1 MKVMKLEIS
10 NKMLTFAIIGLV
22 AVIVLALVIN
32 RYRSKSKFEWP
43 VPTPQEDDTKLASD
57 LQGYQDTFNLSMI
70 GVNAMPAGDAK
81 TAAIMA
87 AETTLS
93 NAINT
98 RVGTY
103 VSSKCPAVSSG
114 SKPADTGDAT
124 VDAANTAAWNA
135 YQSDLA
141 KVQQAYY
148 SVVGAATA
156 SSTPPSEQVLAARKA
171 DISGATR
178 KYIATV
184 CPNFYKTAT
193 SDPTNDYKTWAYVE
207 TGNAPA
213 NGLLK
218 TDVTN
223 ANITT
228 WAGYAAKTKST
239 TSSVTVLPG
248 AGSGTVDLPALAV
261 ADTTGFAVGDS
272 VQFTYQ
278 VVNKDTG
285 ATTTSAPVMGS
296 IKTLNTAAPIGI
308 VITVT
313 SVPATGYVVPSG
325 TVIAKAMVPASTTW
339 SKLDAAGVPNW
350 KKARDYGPG
359 SYPKPTWGTV

>member
-1 MKVMKLEIS
+1 MKLEIS

-32 RYRSKSKFEWP
+32 RYRSRSKFEWP
-43 VPTPQEDDTKLASD
+43 VPTPGADDTQLAAD
-57 LQGYQDTFNLSMI
+57 LQGYQDTYNLAMI

-114 SKPADTGDAT
+114 SAPATTGVAAT
-124 VDAANTAAWNA
+124 DAANTAAWNT

-141 KVQQAYY
+141 KIQQAYY
-148 SVVGAATA
+148 TVVGAATA
-156 SSTPPSEQVLAARKA
+156 TSTPPSEQVLAARKA

-184 CPNFYKTAT
+184 CPNFYKTTTA
-193 SDPTNDYKTWAYVE
+193 DPTADYKTWAYVE
-207 TGNAPA
+207 TGTAPTI
-213 NGLLK
+213 GLLK
-218 TDVTN
+218 ADVTN

-248 AGSGTVDLPALAV
+248 ATGSVDLPALAV

-285 ATTTSAPVMGS
+285 ATTTSAPVMGT

-313 SVPATGYVVPSG
+313 SVPSTGYVVPSG

>member
-1 MKVMKLEIS
+1 MKLEIS

-32 RYRSKSKFEWP
+32 RYRSRSKFEWP
-43 VPTPQEDDTKLASD
+43 VPDADVKQDDTNLAKD
-57 LQGYQDTFNLSMI
+57 LQSYQDTFNLAMI

-93 NAINT
+93 TSINN
-98 RVGTY
+98 RVGRY
-103 VSSKCPAVSSG
+103 VSDKCPAVTSG
-114 SKPADTGDAT
+114 SKPIDTGDAT

-141 KVQQAYY
+141 KIQQAYY
-148 SVVGAATA
+148 TVVGAATPT
-156 SSTPPSEQVLAARKA
+156 STPPSEQVLAARKA

-184 CPNFYKTAT
+184 CPKFYKTT
-193 SDPTNDYKTWAYVE
+193 STDPTADYKKWNYVE
-207 TGNAPA
+207 TGTPTETI
-213 NGLLK
+213 GLSK
-218 TDVTN
+218 ADVTA
-223 ANITT
+223 ANVTT

-248 AGSGTVDLPALAV
+248 ATGSVDLPALAV

-278 VVNKDTG
+278 VVSKDTG
-285 ATTTSAPVMGS
+285 ATTTSAPVMGT
-296 IKTLNTAAPIGI
+296 IKSFAAAPIGI

-325 TVIAKAMVPASTTW
+325 TVIAKAMVTASTTW
-339 SKLDAAGVPNW
+339 NKLDAAGVPNW

>member
-1 MKVMKLEIS
+1 MKLEIS
-10 NKMLTFAIIGLV
+10 NKTLTFIIIGFV

-32 RYRSKSKFEWP
+32 RYRSRSKFEWP
-43 VPTPQEDDTKLASD
+43 APTPGTDDTQLAND
-57 LQGYQDTFNLSMI
+57 LQGYQDTYNLAMI
-70 GVNAMPAGDAK
+70 GVNAMPAGPDK
-81 TAAIMA
+81 TAAMMA
-87 AETTLS
+87 AETALS
-93 NAINT
+93 TSINN
-98 RVGTY
+98 RVAAY
-103 VSSKCPAVSSG
+103 VSSKCPAVTTG
-114 SKPADTGDAT
+114 SAPATTGNAT

-135 YQSDLA
+135 YQGDLA
-141 KVQQAYY
+141 KIQQAYY
-148 SVVGAATA
+148 TVIGAATPT
-156 SSTPPSEQVLAARKA
+156 STPPSEQVMAARKA

-184 CPNFYKTAT
+184 CPNFYKTT
-193 SDPTNDYKTWAYVE
+193 TVDPSDDYKKWAYTE
-207 TGNAPA
+207 TGTAPA
-213 NGLLK
+213 IGLLK

-223 ANITT
+223 ANVTT

-248 AGSGTVDLPALAV
+248 ASGSFDLPALAV

-278 VVNKDTG
+278 VINKDTG
-285 ATTTSAPVMGS
+285 ATTTAAPVMGT
-296 IKTLNTAAPIGI
+296 IKSLNTTAPIGI

-313 SVPATGYVVPSG
+313 SVPSTGYVVPSG
-325 TVIAKAMVPASTTW
+325 TVIAKAMVSASTTW
-339 SKLDAAGVPNW
+339 NKLDAAGVPNW

>member
-1 MKVMKLEIS
+1 MKLEIS
-10 NKMLTFAIIGLV
+10 NKILTFAIISIV
-22 AVIVLALVIN
+22 AVIVLALIIN
-32 RYRSKSKFEWP
+32 RYRSRSKFEWP
-43 VPTPQEDDTKLASD
+43 VPTPGTDDTQLAND
-57 LQGYQDTFNLSMI
+57 LQGYQDTFNLAII
-70 GVNAMPAGDAK
+70 GVNAMPAGQAK
-81 TAAIMA
+81 TEALMR
-87 AETTLS
+87 AETALS
-93 NAINT
+93 TSINN
-98 RVGTY
+98 RVAAY
-103 VSSKCPAVSSG
+103 VSSKCPAVTTG

-141 KVQQAYY
+141 KIQQAYY

-156 SSTPPSEQVLAARKA
+156 TSTPPSEQVLAARKA

-184 CPNFYKTAT
+184 CPNFYKTVTA
-193 SDPTNDYKTWAYVE
+193 DPTNDYKTWAYVE
-207 TGNAPA
+207 TGTAPA

-218 TDVTN
+218 TDVTA
-223 ANITT
+223 ANVTT

-239 TSSVTVLPG
+239 TSPVTVLPG
-248 AGSGTVDLPALAV
+248 AGTGAVDLAPLAV
-261 ADTTGFAVGDS
+261 ADTTGFVVGDS

-285 ATTTSAPVMGS
+285 ATTTSAPVMGT
-296 IKTLNTAAPIGI
+296 IKELKTAPIGI

>member
-1 MKVMKLEIS
+1 MI
-10 NKMLTFAIIGLV
+10 
-22 AVIVLALVIN
+22 VIVLAFAIN

-43 VPTPQEDDTKLASD
+43 VPTPGDDDTKLASD
-57 LQGYQDTFNLSMI
+57 LQGYQDTFNLAMI

-81 TAAIMA
+81 TAAIMT
-87 AETTLS
+87 AETALS
-93 NAINT
+93 TSINN
-98 RVGTY
+98 RVASY
-103 VSSKCPAVSSG
+103 VSSKCPAVTSG
-114 SKPADTGDAT
+114 SKPADTGNAT

-156 SSTPPSEQVLAARKA
+156 TSTPPSEQVLAARKA

-184 CPNFYKTAT
+184 CPNFYKTT
-193 SDPTNDYKTWAYVE
+193 STDPTADYKTWAYVE
-207 TGNAPA
+207 SGTAPA

-218 TDVTN
+218 TDVTA
-223 ANITT
+223 ANVTT

-278 VVNKDTG
+278 VVSKDTG
-285 ATTTSAPVMGS
+285 ATTTSAPVMGT
-296 IKTLNTAAPIGI
+296 IKEFKTAPIGI

-313 SVPATGYVVPSG
+313 SVPTTGYVVPSG
-325 TVIAKAMVPASTTW
+325 TVIAKAMMPASTTW

>member
-1 MKVMKLEIS
+1 MKLEIS

-32 RYRSKSKFEWP
+32 RYRSRSKFEWP
-43 VPTPQEDDTKLASD
+43 VPDADVQQDDTDLKRD

-70 GVNAMPAGDAK
+70 GVNAMPDGAAK

-103 VSSKCPAVSSG
+103 VSSKCPAVTSG
-114 SKPADTGDAT
+114 IKPADTGNPT

-141 KVQQAYY
+141 KIQQAYY

-156 SSTPPSEQVLAARKA
+156 STTPPSEQVLAARKA

-184 CPNFYKTAT
+184 CPKFYKTT
-193 SDPTNDYKTWAYVE
+193 STDPTADYMKWNYVE
-207 TGNAPA
+207 TGTPTNTI
-213 NGLLK
+213 GLSK
-218 TDVTN
+218 ADVTA
-223 ANITT
+223 ANVTT

-278 VVNKDTG
+278 VVSKDTG
-285 ATTTSAPVMGS
+285 ATTTSAPVMGT
-296 IKTLNTAAPIGI
+296 IKSFAAAPIGI

-313 SVPATGYVVPSG
+313 SVPVTGYVVPSG
-325 TVIAKAMVPASTTW
+325 TVIAKAMMVSASPTW
-339 SKLDAAGVPNW
+339 NKLDATGVPNW

>member
-1 MKVMKLEIS
+1 MKLDIS

-22 AVIVLALVIN
+22 VVIVLAFAIN

-43 VPTPQEDDTKLASD
+43 VPTPGTDDTQLAND
-57 LQGYQDTFNLSMI
+57 LQGYQDTFNLAMI

-87 AETTLS
+87 AETALS
-93 NAINT
+93 TSINN
-98 RVGTY
+98 RVASY
-103 VSSKCPAVSSG
+103 VSSKCPAVTSG
-114 SKPADTGDAT
+114 SKPADTGNAT

-141 KVQQAYY
+141 KIQQAYY
-148 SVVGAATA
+148 TVVGAATA
-156 SSTPPSEQVLAARKA
+156 TSTPPSEQVLAARKA

-193 SDPTNDYKTWAYVE
+193 TDPTNDYKTWAYVE
-207 TGNAPA
+207 TGTAPA

-218 TDVTN
+218 TDVTA
-223 ANITT
+223 ANVTT

-239 TSSVTVLPG
+239 TSSVTVSPG
-248 AGSGTVDLPALAV
+248 AVDVGPVAV
-261 ADTTGFAVGDS
+261 ADTTGFAVGDK

-278 VVNKDTG
+278 VINKDTG
-285 ATTTSAPVMGS
+285 ATTTSAPVMGT
-296 IKTLNTAAPIGI
+296 IKSFATAPIGI
-308 VITVT
+308 TITPDT
-313 SVPATGYVVPSG
+313 AVPATGYVVPSG
-325 TVIAKAMVPASTTW
+325 TVIAKAVVSASTTW
-339 SKLDAAGVPNW
+339 NKMDATGVPNW